1 MRGIYE
7 TLYSIHSE
15 DGPKT
20 DFCKV
25 AEAAEHYRSS
35 KIDSTSRAKE
45 FALTML
51 GNYFSQRRDQEQ
63 VMVVVLDTKN
73 HPLRI
78 VRITRGTLDASLL
91 HPREVFRVA
100 VHKGVARIAIVHNHP
115 SGDPTP
121 SREDHNVTES
131 LKKAGQILGIDVV
144 DSVVIGNGT
153 GSCASIGGSVRYFS
167 VDPKSTP

>member
-1 MRGIYE
+1 MLERIPS
-7 TLYSIHSE
+7 TLRKVGTPEILALVAYSILNGESE
-15 DGPKT
+15 FDQDK
-20 DFCKV
+20 
-25 AEAAEHYRSS
+25 EHFWVIGLNT
-35 KIDSTSRAKE
+35 K
-45 FALTML
+45 L
-51 GNYFSQRRDQEQ
+51 
-63 VMVVVLDTKN
+63 VVKYADLVSL
-73 HPLRI
+73 
-78 VRITRGTLDASLL
+78 GTLDAALV

-100 VHKGVARIAIVHNHP
+100 IHKGVARIAIVHNHP

-167 VDPKSTP
+167 VDPNYKP